1 MCRLPQFNRIS
12 LNFKVHPNPA
22 AMAMQLGAMRTQLLH
37 LRSLDI
43 ESSKQW
49 PHHSAAAW
57 QQLGSI
63 TQLTRLVLNF
73 NNSAHAAFRLKTLS
87 ELGRIQRL
95 QELSVTAWGA
105 VRPQQG
111 SELHFLSKLTALTS
125 LTLSVPSVAGLSS
138 ISSCCKLRSLMVLL
152 VPHAHQVLTA
162 AECEAVGKL
171 TRLTKLVLGWR
182 LDPPAVPVL
191 HSSLQ
196 KLRQLEYVRASPWT
210 PAVLPVLAGLTKLTT
225 VRGAWEADDQSG
237 SGSSSRSSS
246 CPHVQHLAAVS
257 GNVPFKAFPN
267 ILTCSYY
274 CGLTPSAVASLRL
287 HCTQLQSL
295 VTAGGEYPPAN
306 ATSLLGVAADEARVA
321 AMNSLAQLPALQSL
335 TWHAQNDDELAALAA
350 GARALTSLRVVL
362 PQASTV
368 SACGLMQLGKVLQLK
383 ELHLRLYSSLRLT
396 LTEARMLLCNL
407 CHVPQVVIM
416 ARHPND
422 STFRGAST
430 AAALA
435 GLTVANASVHT
446 IDSVLSSEEEEDE
459 SSEEMED
466 DEDEDDFE
474 DEEIDMDAIH
484 PVPFNPL
491 MDYDMDDSSSADF
504 SSDDEDEESSDD
516 DDDLPG

>member
-1 MCRLPQFNRIS
+1 MLCDVSVATANVTCRLPQFNRIS
-12 LNFKVHPNPA
+12 LHFKVHPNPA

-43 ESSKQW
+43 DSSKQW

-111 SELHFLSKLTALTS
+111 SELHFLSKLTVLTS

-225 VRGAWEADDQSG
+225 VRGAWEADEQ
-237 SGSSSRSSS
+237 SSSSSSS

-274 CGLTPSAVASLRL
+274 CGLTSSAVASLRL

-306 ATSLLGVAADEARVA
+306 ATSLLGAAADEARVA
-321 AMNSLAQLPALQSL
+321 AMNSLAQLSALQTL

-368 SACGLMQLGKVLQLK
+368 SVCGLMQLGKVLQLK
-383 ELHLRLYSSLRLT
+383 ELHLRLYSSLRVT

-422 STFRGAST
+422 SMFRAAST

-435 GLTVANASVHT
+435 GLPVANASVQG
-446 IDSVLSSEEEEDE
+446 IDSLLTSDEEDE
-459 SSEEMED
+459 TSSEEMED
-466 DEDEDDFE
+466 EFEEEDEDD
-474 DEEIDMDAIH
+474 
-484 PVPFNPL
+484 PVPFAVPIHHYMHGL
-491 MDYDMDDSSSADF
+491 DDSTSSDF
-504 SSDDEDEESSDD
+504 SSDEEDETSSDD
-516 DDDLPG
+516 E